1 MPDAAQF
8 TLGLFDNTALG
19 WTVPVPEPDEDD
31 DADATVAVA
40 APSRKQS
47 TVPAINYSLPGD
59 RSLARGWPSRARDNI
74 EAIQLSK
81 QIEDEG
87 RAATTDEQAQLI
99 RYVAFGA
106 TDLAQSA
113 FVAPGES
120 DFRPGWEQIGGDLRE
135 SVTPIEYA
143 ALQRVTQYAHYT
155 SEPIVRAIWRTA
167 QRLGFAGGRVLEPG
181 MGTGLFF
188 AAMPDELRPVTRL
201 TGVEYDPV
209 TARIAR
215 LLHPNATIRAE
226 DYTRSTLGDG
236 FDLVIGN
243 PPFSARTVRADPR
256 TAALGLQL
264 HDYFIARSISRLKPG
279 GLALFV
285 TSTGTM
291 DKAGTVAREHIA
303 GMADLVGA
311 VRLPEYSMNA
321 TAGTHVVVDVLVFQR
336 RQPGTQDIGKAWH
349 DLVEVSLDPGAE
361 AQADSD
367 VDSGA
372 DPADAGGVEPS
383 PEGSPTAVPRHLRR
397 DAVLVNQYFIEHP
410 EMVLGTHGQ
419 RRGIYGIGRSYTCL
433 PYADRGTL
441 EEQLDAALS
450 LLPAS
455 IHQPD
460 PDALVD
466 DEPVAAESAIRVGRA
481 ADGATVKEGSYL
493 NNRSGQLCQVVDGM
507 VTPVAIKEG
516 KCKEGIALKAVKVIR
531 GLMGVRDA
539 LRDVL
544 RAQVEGKPCQDQQV
558 RLRCAYSNFIRY
570 YGPINHTTVSVQTDA
585 ETGEEREQHRRP
597 NLAHF
602 ADDPDCWLVASIE
615 HYDVDSGLARRG
627 AIFSQRVISPPD
639 GPIVTT
645 AADALAVTLNT
656 TGRVDP
662 DHIAELLECSAAEAM
677 ERLGQAVFLN
687 PATEVWETAD
697 GYLSGPVRHKLAAA
711 EIAAALEAR
720 YARNVTALAGVQP
733 TDLLPSDITARL
745 GAPWLPDDVIET
757 FVTEVMEGKASI
769 RHSEAFAT
777 WTVVSA
783 SFGNTAAG
791 TSLWGTG
798 RRDAANLLHDA
809 LNGSTPQIFDVIV
822 VDGSERRVLNA
833 EDTEAAKEKLNKIKS
848 AFADWVWTE
857 SARADRL
864 SRLYNDRFN
873 NLVPRRF
880 DGAHLTLP
888 GASSIIRFYPHQKN
902 ATWRVIADGS
912 TYIAQAVGA
921 GKTFTMIAA
930 IMEQR
935 RLGLVKKAM
944 VVVPGHCLAQFS
956 REFLQL
962 YPTARILVADE
973 TNFAKEK
980 RARFLARAVTD
991 VWDAIIITHS
1001 AFKFIAVPSD
1011 FERGM
1016 IQDELDRIED
1026 VALGV
1031 DRDDRIT
1038 RKRIEALKERMAERL
1053 EGLADRRD
1061 DMLTIAEMGIDQLVV
1076 DESQEFR
1083 KLTFATNRT
1092 ALKGV
1097 DPDGSQRAWDLY
1109 VKRCFIAT
1117 LNPRRALIQAS
1128 GTPITNTMGELFT
1141 LLRFQNE
1148 GLLRERGIHEFDA
1161 WAACFGE
1168 TRTELELQP
1177 SGAYKPVERF
1187 SQFVNIPELIDV
1199 FRSVADV
1206 VQKDDLRA
1214 YVKLPSIKGGQR
1226 QLITA
1231 PASDEF
1237 RAYQIVLAE
1246 RIEAIKNRTGKVQKG
1261 DDILLSV
1268 ITDGRHAAIDMR
1280 LARLTAGNDD
1290 DNKLNRMIRNVL
1302 RIWIESSRLRFKQ
1315 PDGTPF
1321 PIPGGAQMIFSDLG
1335 TLAAEGKRGFSAY
1348 AWIKAEL
1355 IRLGV
1360 PAAEIAIMQH
1370 FKRSAE
1376 KQRLFGDINAGRVRI
1391 VLGSTQTMGTGVN
1404 AQLRLVALHHL
1415 DVPWLPSDI
1424 EQREG
1429 RIERQ
1434 GNAND
1439 NIEIYA
1445 YATLG
1450 SMDATMWQNNERKQ
1464 RFILAALAGDRSVRK
1479 LEDVGD
1485 AADQFA
1491 LAKAIAS
1498 GDARLMQKAGLESE
1512 IARLDRQRAAH
1523 FNDQLAVR
1531 RRITDLQLE
1540 QNNAERRAEHVAL
1553 DIAKHVS
1560 TRGDAFVM
1568 IASDRRVTERRVAG
1582 ASLLSKVRL
1591 IQRAREETEVLL
1603 GTLGGFDLVCHGG
1616 STWRSEFEASLL
1628 LRRHCLDE
1636 EIPLEADLTQ
1646 IGLIARIEHILER
1659 LPDQKASFERKAIEA
1674 ASRLAGFRDR
1684 LGQPFALQDEL
1695 TGKLA
1700 QLADLE
1706 IDLKGPKVEA
1716 AMAA

>member
-8 TLGLFDNTALG
+8 TFNLFDNTALG
-19 WTVPVPEPDEDD
+19 WTVPLPAPDEPDDH
-31 DADATVAVA
+31 DADAAITA
-40 APSRKQS
+40 S
-47 TVPAINYSLPGD
+47 TPTLTPTKGKRVPAANYRLDGD
-59 RSLARGWPSRARDNI
+59 RTLARGWPSRARDNI
-74 EAIQLSK
+74 AAIQLSK
-81 QIEDEG
+81 QIENEG
-87 RAATTDEQAQLI
+87 RAATPEEQNRLM

-106 TDLAQSA
+106 SDLAQSA
-113 FVAPGES
+113 FVAPGEGS
-120 DFRPGWEQIGGDLRE
+120 FRPGWEQIGDELRE
-135 SVTPIEYA
+135 TVTPLEYA

-155 SEPIVRAIWRTA
+155 SEPIVRAIWRA
-167 QRLGFAGGRVLEPG
+167 VQHLGFAGGRVLEPG

-188 AAMPDELRPVTRL
+188 AAMPDELRSVTRL

-215 LLHPNATIRAE
+215 LLHPKATIRAE

-256 TAALGLQL
+256 TASLGLQL
-264 HDYFIARSISRLKPG
+264 HDYFIARSISRLRPG

-291 DKAGTVAREHIA
+291 DKTSTTAREHIA
-303 GMADLVGA
+303 GMANLVGA
-311 VRLPEYSMNA
+311 VRLPEYSMQP
-321 TAGTHVVVDVLVFQR
+321 TAGTHVVVDILVFQR
-336 RQPGTQDIGKAWH
+336 RAAGTSRGGCAWH
-349 DLVEVSLDPGAE
+349 DLVEVSVDDE
-361 AQADSD
+361 AARGEAIEETEDT
-367 VDSGA
+367 
-372 DPADAGGVEPS
+372 VEPS
-383 PEGSPTAVPRHLRR
+383 PDAPDGPELPRHLRR
-397 DAVLVNQYFIEHP
+397 GSVMLNEYFAEHP
-410 EMVLGTHGQ
+410 EMVLGTHAQ
-419 RRGIYGIGRSYTCL
+419 RRGIYGVGRSYTCL
-433 PYADRGTL
+433 PHADHGDL
-441 EEQLDAALS
+441 EQQLDSALA
-450 LLPAS
+450 LLPARV
-455 IHQPD
+455 HTPD
-460 PDALVD
+460 PDALTD
-466 DEPVAAESAIRVGRA
+466 EEPVEANASVTIGRA
-481 ADGATVKEGSYL
+481 ADGATIKEGSYL
-493 NNRSGQLCQVVDGM
+493 NDRSGRLCQVIDGA
-507 VTPVAIKEG
+507 VVPVLIKEG
-516 KCKEGIALKAVKVIR
+516 KSKEGIAPKAVKVIR

-544 RAQVEGKPCQDQQV
+544 RAQANDKPCQEQQV

-627 AIFSQRVISPPD
+627 PIFSERVIAPPAA
-639 GPIVTT
+639 PIVTT
-645 AADALAVTLNT
+645 AADALAVTLNA

-662 DHIAELLECSAAEAM
+662 DHIAELLECSATEAM
-677 ERLGQAVFLN
+677 ERLGQSVFLN
-687 PATEVWETAD
+687 PATEAWETAD

-711 EIAAALEAR
+711 EMATTLEAR
-720 YARNVTALAGVQP
+720 YGRNVEALRLVQP
-733 TDLLPSDITARL
+733 QDLLPSDITARL
-745 GAPWLPDDVIET
+745 GAPWLPDNVIEA
-757 FVTEVMEGKASI
+757 FVREVMDGEVAI
-769 RHSEAFAT
+769 RHTEAFAT

-783 SFGNTAAG
+783 NFGTTAAG
-791 TSLWGTG
+791 TSVWGTG

-809 LNGSTPQIFDVIV
+809 LNGSTPQIFDIIIV
-822 VDGSERRVLNA
+822 GGSERRVLNP
-833 EDTEAAKEKLNKIKS
+833 EDTEAAKEKLNKIKT
-848 AFADWVWTE
+848 AFAEWVWTD

-873 NLVPRRF
+873 NLVTRRF
-880 DGAHLTLP
+880 DGDHLTLP
-888 GASSIIRFYPHQKN
+888 GASAIIRFYPHQKN
-902 ATWRVIADGS
+902 VVWRVIASGS
-912 TYIAQAVGA
+912 TYIAHAVGA

-930 IMEQR
+930 VMEQR
-935 RLGLVKKAM
+935 RLGLIRKAM
-944 VVVPGHCLAQFS
+944 IVVPGHCLAQFS

-962 YPTARILVADE
+962 YPNARILVADE

-980 RARFLARAVTD
+980 RARFLARAATD

-1001 AFKFIAVPSD
+1001 AFKFIAVPGD

-1016 IQDELDRIED
+1016 IQDELDRIEA
-1026 VALGV
+1026 VALDI

-1038 RKRIEALKERMAERL
+1038 RKRVEALKERLAEKL
-1053 EGLADRRD
+1053 ETLQDRRD
-1061 DMLTIAEMGIDQLVV
+1061 DMLTIAEMGIDQLIV
-1076 DESQEFR
+1076 DEAQEFR

-1109 VKRCFIAT
+1109 VKRAFIAT
-1117 LNPRRALIQAS
+1117 MNPRRALIQSS

-1148 GLLRERGIHEFDA
+1148 GLLRERGVHEFDA

-1187 SQFVNIPELIDV
+1187 SQFVNIPELIDM
-1199 FRSVADV
+1199 FRTVADV

-1214 YVKLPSIKGGQR
+1214 YVTLPPIKSDQR
-1226 QLITA
+1226 QLVTA
-1231 PASDEF
+1231 PASEEF
-1237 RAYQIVLAE
+1237 RAYQATLAE
-1246 RIEAIKNRTGKVQKG
+1246 RIEKIRQRTGKVEKG

-1280 LARLTAGNDD
+1280 LASAFAGNDD
-1290 DNKLNRMIRNVL
+1290 SNKLNRMIGNVL
-1302 RIWIESSRLRFKQ
+1302 RIWHEGARFRFNQ

-1321 PIPGGAQMIFSDLG
+1321 PLPGAAQMIFSDLG
-1335 TLAAEGKRGFSAY
+1335 TLAAEDKRGFSAY
-1348 AWIKAEL
+1348 AWIRSEL

-1360 PAAEIAIMQH
+1360 PASEIAIMQH
-1370 FKRSAE
+1370 FKRSTE
-1376 KQRLFGDINAGRVRI
+1376 KQRLFNDINAGRVRI

-1404 AQLRLVALHHL
+1404 AQLRLLALHHL

-1434 GNAND
+1434 GNQNTE
-1439 NIEIYA
+1439 IEVYA

-1540 QNNAERRAEHVAL
+1540 QQHAERRAEQVGT
-1553 DIAKHVS
+1553 DIEQHVS

-1568 IASDRRVTERRVAG
+1568 RAGDRQITERRTAG
-1582 ASLLSKVRL
+1582 GILLSKVRL
-1591 IQRAREETEVLL
+1591 VARAKQEGEVAL
-1603 GTLGGFDLVCHGG
+1603 GTLGGFELVCHAGR
-1616 STWRSEFEASLL
+1616 TWRSEFETSLL
-1628 LRRHCLDE
+1628 LRRTGLDE
-1636 EIPLEADLTQ
+1636 EIALEADITQ
-1646 IGLIARIEHILER
+1646 TGLIARIEHILER
-1659 LPDQKASFERKAIEA
+1659 LSDQKLAFERKAREA
-1674 ASRLAGFRDR
+1674 EQRLLGFRER
-1684 LGQPFALQDEL
+1684 VGQRFALQEEL
-1695 TGKLA
+1695 DGKLA
-1700 QLADLE
+1700 QLETLNA
-1706 IDLKGPKVEA
+1706 DLKGKAEDVPQA
-1716 AMAA
+1716 A

>member
-8 TLGLFDNTALG
+8 TLGLFDSTSLG
-19 WTVPVPEPDEDD
+19 WTVPVPETDEEDD
-31 DADATVAVA
+31 TAVEVAAVATPTRRPPTVA
-40 APSRKQS
+40 
-47 TVPAINYSLPGD
+47 AINYSLPGD

-87 RAATTDEQAQLI
+87 RAATADEQARLI

-106 TDLAQSA
+106 TELAQSA

-120 DFRPGWEQIGGDLRE
+120 GFRPGWEQIGSDLRE
-135 SVTPIEYA
+135 SVTSVEYA

-188 AAMPDELRPVTRL
+188 AAMPDELRSVTRL

-215 LLHPNATIRAE
+215 LLHPTATIRAE

-256 TAALGLQL
+256 TAALGLRL
-264 HDYFIARSISRLKPG
+264 HDYFIARSIDRLRPG

-291 DKAGTVAREHIA
+291 DKSDTTAREHIA
-303 GMADLVGA
+303 GMAELVGA

-321 TAGTHVVVDVLVFQR
+321 TAGTHVVVDVLIFQR
-336 RQPGTQDIGKAWH
+336 HGAGTRSHGHAWQGLVDVSTGTDSAEIGAN
-349 DLVEVSLDPGAE
+349 DDAEGAGE
-361 AQADSD
+361 TSPDS
-367 VDSGA
+367 SQN
-372 DPADAGGVEPS
+372 PS
-383 PEGSPTAVPRHLRR
+383 PVQRGVMS
-397 DAVLVNQYFIEHP
+397 VNRYFTEHP
-410 EMVLGTHGQ
+410 EMVLGLHGE

-433 PYADRGTL
+433 PHTDRGTL
-441 EEQLDAALS
+441 EDQLDAALMR
-450 LLPAS
+450 LPVG

-460 PDALVD
+460 PSALCEE
-466 DEPVAAESAIRVGRA
+466 EPAETENTVRVGRA

-493 NNRSGQLCQVVDGM
+493 SNRSGQLCQVVEGI

-516 KCKEGIALKAVKVIR
+516 KCKEGLNARAVKVIR

-544 RAQVEGKPCQDQQV
+544 RAQVEGKPCQEQQV

-570 YGPINHTTVSVQTDA
+570 YGPINHTTVSIHTDA
-585 ETGEEREQHRRP
+585 ETGDEREQHRRP

-627 AIFSQRVISPPD
+627 AIFSERVVSPPAA
-639 GPIVTT
+639 PIVTT
-645 AADALAVTLNT
+645 TADALAVTLNA

-677 ERLGQAVFLN
+677 ERLGQSVFLN
-687 PATEVWETAD
+687 PATETWETAD
-697 GYLSGPVRHKLAAA
+697 GYLSGPVRHKLAVA
-711 EIAAALEAR
+711 EIAAVLEAR
-720 YARNVTALAGVQP
+720 YARNVEALSRVQP

-745 GAPWLPDDVIET
+745 GAPWLPDDVIEA
-757 FVTEVMEGKASI
+757 FIGEVMEGTASI
-769 RHSEAFAT
+769 RHSEALAT

-783 SFGNTAAG
+783 TFGSSAAG
-791 TSLWGTG
+791 TSTWGTA
-798 RRDAANLLHDA
+798 RCNATSLLHDA
-809 LNGSTPQIFDVIV
+809 LNGSTPQIFDTII

-833 EDTEAAKEKLNKIKS
+833 EETEAAKEKLNKIKL
-848 AFADWVWTE
+848 AFTDWVWTDSE
-857 SARADRL
+857 RADRL
-864 SRLYNDRFN
+864 SRIYNDRFN
-873 NLVPRRF
+873 NLITRRF
-880 DGAHLTLP
+880 DGSHLTLP

-902 ATWRVIADGS
+902 VTWRVIAAGS
-912 TYIAQAVGA
+912 TYIAHAVGA

-935 RLGLVKKAM
+935 RLGLVKKAL
-944 VVVPGHCLAQFS
+944 VVVPNHCLAQFS

-973 TNFAKEK
+973 TNFAKDK
-980 RARFLARAVTD
+980 RARFLARAATD
-991 VWDAIIITHS
+991 LWDAIIITHS
-1001 AFKFIAVPSD
+1001 AFRFIAVPGD

-1016 IQDELDRIED
+1016 IQDELNRIED

-1038 RKRIEALKERMAERL
+1038 RKRIEALKEKMAERL
-1053 EGLADRRD
+1053 ESLVDRRD
-1061 DMLTIAEMGIDQLVV
+1061 DMLTIAEMGIDQIIV
-1076 DESQEFR
+1076 DEAQDFR
-1083 KLTFATNRT
+1083 KLTFATNKT

-1109 VKRCFIAT
+1109 VKRAFVAT
-1117 LNPRRALIQAS
+1117 MNPRRALIQAS

-1187 SQFVNIPELIDV
+1187 SQFVNIPELIDI

-1214 YVKLPSIKGGQR
+1214 YVKLPAIKGGQR

-1237 RAYQIVLAE
+1237 RDYQGTLAE
-1246 RIEAIKNRTGKVQKG
+1246 RIEAIRTRTGKVQKG

-1280 LARLTAGNDD
+1280 LARLSAANDD
-1290 DNKLNRMIRNVL
+1290 DNKLNRLVRNVL
-1302 RIWIESSRLRFKQ
+1302 RIWLESRRARFKQ

-1321 PIPGGAQMIFSDLG
+1321 PIPGAAQMIFSDLG

-1348 AWIKAEL
+1348 AWIRSEL

-1404 AQLRLVALHHL
+1404 AQLRLIALHHL

-1434 GNAND
+1434 GNQND
-1439 NIEIYA
+1439 DIEIYA

-1464 RFILAALAGDRSVRK
+1464 RFILAALAGDRSIRK

-1531 RRITDLQLE
+1531 RRIGDLNLE
-1540 QNNAERRAEHVAL
+1540 QHHAERRAEHVAG
-1553 DIAKHVS
+1553 DIARHVS
-1560 TRGDAFVM
+1560 TRGDAFVLLM
-1568 IASDRRVTERRVAG
+1568 GDRRVTERRVAG

-1591 IQRAREETEVLL
+1591 IERSREETEIVL

-1616 STWRSEFEASLL
+1616 TTWRSEFEASLL
-1628 LRRHCLDE
+1628 LRRTGIDE

-1646 IGLIARIEHILER
+1646 TGLIARIEHILER
-1659 LPDQKASFERKAIEA
+1659 LPDQKAGFERKAVEA
-1674 ASRLAGFRDR
+1674 AQRLAGFQERI
-1684 LGQPFALQDEL
+1684 GQPFALQGEL
-1695 TGKLA
+1695 DGKLA
-1700 QLADLE
+1700 RLADLE
-1706 IDLKGPKVEA
+1706 ADLKGPKVEVG
-1716 AMAA
+1716 MAA